1 MRLMSDG
8 EQPIDIY
15 VKQKTAP
22 AIWYNDMRDSGLN
35 NDEIKVLEKYL
46 KAKDGV
52 ADSQEVV
59 MQLSM
64 DPQISGFDMKEAN
77 RLRKTIAKKQFREI
91 EEVKKLFYEK
101 GHNHNTSQ
109 SMLDYVWNKQFKL
122 SFGLTKN

>member
-15 VKQKTAP
+15 VKQKMAPQVWYDDMYRHGLTA
-22 AIWYNDMRDSGLN
+22 
-35 NDEIKVLEKYL
+35 DEIKVLEKYL
-46 KAKDGV
+46 KEKDGV

-64 DPQISGFDMKEAN
+64 DPQISGFDMGEAN
-77 RLRKTIAKKQFREI
+77 KLRKVIAKKVFKDI
-91 EEVKKLFYEK
+91 EKIHDLYNQK
-101 GHNHNTSQ
+101 GRALGTSQ
-109 SMLDYVWNKQFKL
+109 NLLDYVWDVQFKM